1 MTIAAIVSAV
11 WEFLKKLPGWVWY
24 VVLAILAGIYID
36 QRARG
41 QQRAKDKAAFDK
53 EAAAVESE
61 VIANINENTD
71 EVIHDAD
78 AVREHPSASVL
89 PDGTATLPSA
99 HYRD

>member
-1 MTIAAIVSAV
+1 MTLGAIGSVL
-11 WEFLKKLPGWVWY
+11 WGWIKGLPNWVWY
-24 VVLAILAGIYID
+24 AFLIIAAGYFID
-36 QRARG
+36 KRGEARG
-41 QQRAKDKAAFDK
+41 RQREADKRDK

-61 VIANINENTD
+61 VISNINENTD

-89 PDGTATLPSA
+89 PDGTATLPPA